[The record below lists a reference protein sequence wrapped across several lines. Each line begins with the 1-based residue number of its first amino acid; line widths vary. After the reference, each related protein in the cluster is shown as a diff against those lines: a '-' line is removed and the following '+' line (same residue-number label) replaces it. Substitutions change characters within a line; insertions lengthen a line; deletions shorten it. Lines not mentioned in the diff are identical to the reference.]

1 MHPQIHSA
9 KINSII
15 GINFPTRLQNGNTP
29 IKSNIFLY
37 AIQKLAQE
45 ETVVNKTFLDRQEE

>member
-29 IKSNIFLY
+29 IKSYIFLY
-37 AIQKLAQE
+37 GIQKLAQE
-45 ETVVNKTFLDRQEE
+45 VNGRK